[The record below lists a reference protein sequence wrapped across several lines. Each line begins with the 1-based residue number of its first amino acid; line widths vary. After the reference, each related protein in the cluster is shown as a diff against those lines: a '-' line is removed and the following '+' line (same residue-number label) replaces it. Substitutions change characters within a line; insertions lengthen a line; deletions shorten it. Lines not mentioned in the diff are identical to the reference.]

1 MPKNFRHI
9 YTFHHYSRFSDL
21 ISSIVIDIKELL
33 WYQKSAARTR
43 DKVGAV
49 SLYPHVPGSTK
60 SFPHRDV
67 TLLSVS
73 NFYSTSSLS
82 SFSDSTYGII
92 RLRLFA
98 LQLALC
104 PQLQREGRGGKR
116 KGNGEKGTRVDK
128 GVRGLLVSLF
138 GN

>member
-1 MPKNFRHI
+1 MCLRISGTFTFRH
-9 YTFHHYSRFSDL
+9 YSEFPDL

-67 TLLSVS
+67 TLLSVPT
-73 NFYSTSSLS
+73 STLPHPSHPFPIPPMELYGYDCLLS
-82 SFSDSTYGII
+82 S
-92 RLRLFA
+92 
-98 LQLALC
+98 
-104 PQLQREGRGGKR
+104 
-116 KGNGEKGTRVDK
+116 
-128 GVRGLLVSLF
+128 
-138 GN
+138 